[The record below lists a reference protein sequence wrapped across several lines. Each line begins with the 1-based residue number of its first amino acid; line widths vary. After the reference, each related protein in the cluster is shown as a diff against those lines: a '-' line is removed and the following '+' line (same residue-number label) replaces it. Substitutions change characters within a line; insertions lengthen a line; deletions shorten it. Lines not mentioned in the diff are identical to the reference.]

1 MKKLLLL
8 TLTSFTLLFVQA
20 QSPCDSLTISGS
32 QYQLTLTSV
41 GIIDFW
47 ETTAPDGT
55 ILGQDSSWNMHS
67 VYNISPSGAPYDTIT
82 TCLYT
87 MNTVCCIIYIWN
99 GSSWSIPGNAVPSWD
114 CNPNMLGCYDPGTG
128 LGQYTSL
135 ATCQSNC
142 GNVTDSF
149 ACMGG
154 VAPGIT
160 SCVGPGV
167 YTMGQTYIMSVYSTI
182 AACIA
187 DSCNVMPPPSSWDCS
202 PNLLGCYDPG
212 TGLGQYTSLAACQSV
227 CGTPTPSWDCSTS
240 SCYDPGTGNGQYTSL
255 SACQAVCVSPVYNLC
270 DSMTLFS
277 TGGSP
282 QTILIAEVLNI
293 NTIIASWITTAP
305 DGTVLGVDSMSN
317 SHQIFNNMNNGQ
329 PYDTINVCITYA
341 GAIGYST
348 CCVTWIWDAN
358 SGVWAKMGSM
368 TSIGEIGSF
377 DKKILKVVD
386 ILGRESKDLK
396 NQTLFY
402 IYDDGT
408 VKKRIVIE

>member
-20 QSPCDSLTISGS
+20 QSPCDSLTVSGS

-87 MNTVCCIIYIWN
+87 MNTVCCIIYFWN
-99 GSSWSIPGNAVPSWD
+99 GNSWSIPGNAVASWD

-135 ATCQSNC
+135 AACQSNC

-160 SCVGPGV
+160 TCVGPGV
-167 YTMGQTYIMSVYSTI
+167 YTMGQTNIMSVYSTI

-212 TGLGQYTSLAACQSV
+212 TGLGQYTSLAACQ
-227 CGTPTPSWDCSTS
+227 
-240 SCYDPGTGNGQYTSL
+240 
-255 SACQAVCVSPVYNLC
+255 AVCVSTVSNLC

-282 QTILIAEVLNI
+282 QTILMAQVLNI

-341 GAIGYST
+341 DAIGYST

-358 SGVWAKMGSM
+358 SSLWARMGSV

-377 DKKILKVVD
+377 DKKLVKVVNL
-386 ILGRESKDLK
+386 LGRETSINS
-396 NQTLFY
+396 NQTLFF
-402 IYDDGT
+402 IYEDGSIE
-408 VKKRIVIE
+408 KKFVIE

>member
-20 QSPCDSLTISGS
+20 QSPCDSLTVSGS

-87 MNTVCCIIYIWN
+87 MNTVCCIIYFWN
-99 GSSWSIPGNAVPSWD
+99 GSSWSIPGNAVASWD
-114 CNPNMLGCYDPGTG
+114 CNPNLLGCYDPGTG

-135 ATCQSNC
+135 AACQSNC

-160 SCVGPGV
+160 TCVGPGV
-167 YTMGQTYIMSVYSTI
+167 YTMGQTNIMSVYSTI

-212 TGLGQYTSLAACQSV
+212 TGLGQYTSLAACQ
-227 CGTPTPSWDCSTS
+227 
-240 SCYDPGTGNGQYTSL
+240 
-255 SACQAVCVSPVYNLC
+255 AVCVSTVSNLC

-282 QTILIAEVLNI
+282 QTILMAQVLNI

-341 GAIGYST
+341 DAIGYST

-358 SGVWAKMGSM
+358 SGLWARMGSV

-377 DKKILKVVD
+377 DKKLVKVVNL
-386 ILGRESKDLK
+386 LGRETSINS
-396 NQTLFY
+396 NQTLFF
-402 IYDDGT
+402 IYEDGSIE
-408 VKKRIVIE
+408 KKFVIE

>member
-20 QSPCDSLTISGS
+20 QSPCDSLTVSGS

-87 MNTVCCIIYIWN
+87 MNTVCCIIYFWN
-99 GSSWSIPGNAVPSWD
+99 GNSWSIPGNAVASWD

-135 ATCQSNC
+135 AACQSNC

-160 SCVGPGV
+160 TCVGPGV
-167 YTMGQTYIMSVYSTI
+167 YTMGQTNIMSVYSTI

-212 TGLGQYTSLAACQSV
+212 TGLGQYTSLAACQ
-227 CGTPTPSWDCSTS
+227 
-240 SCYDPGTGNGQYTSL
+240 
-255 SACQAVCVSPVYNLC
+255 AVCVSTVSNLC

-282 QTILIAEVLNI
+282 QTILMAQVLNI

-329 PYDTINVCITYA
+329 PYDTINVCITYTD
-341 GAIGYST
+341 AIGYST

-358 SGVWAKMGSM
+358 SGLWARMGSV

-377 DKKILKVVD
+377 DKKLVKVVNL
-386 ILGRESKDLK
+386 LGRETSINS
-396 NQTLFY
+396 NQTLFF
-402 IYDDGT
+402 IYEDGSIE
-408 VKKRIVIE
+408 KKFVIE

>member
-20 QSPCDSLTISGS
+20 QSPCDSLTVSGS

-47 ETTAPDGT
+47 ETTAPDGI

-87 MNTVCCIIYIWN
+87 MNTVCCIIYFWN
-99 GSSWSIPGNAVPSWD
+99 GSSWSIPGNAVASWD

-135 ATCQSNC
+135 AACQSNC

-154 VAPGIT
+154 VAPGIST
-160 SCVGPGV
+160 CVGPGV
-167 YTMGQTYIMSVYSTI
+167 YTMGQTNIMSVYSTI

-212 TGLGQYTSLAACQSV
+212 TGLGQYTSLAACQ
-227 CGTPTPSWDCSTS
+227 
-240 SCYDPGTGNGQYTSL
+240 
-255 SACQAVCVSPVYNLC
+255 AVCVSTVSNLC

-282 QTILIAEVLNI
+282 QTILMAQVLNI

-341 GAIGYST
+341 DAIGYST

-358 SGVWAKMGSM
+358 SGLWARMGSV

-377 DKKILKVVD
+377 DKKLVKVVNL
-386 ILGRESKDLK
+386 LGRETSINS
-396 NQTLFY
+396 NQTLFF
-402 IYDDGT
+402 IYEDGSIE
-408 VKKRIVIE
+408 KKFVIE

>member
-8 TLTSFTLLFVQA
+8 TLTSFTLSFVQA
-20 QSPCDSLTISGS
+20 QSPCDSLTVSGS

-87 MNTVCCIIYIWN
+87 MNTVCCIIYFWN
-99 GSSWSIPGNAVPSWD
+99 GNSWSIPGNAVASWD

-135 ATCQSNC
+135 AACQSNC
-142 GNVTDSF
+142 GNVTDIF

-154 VAPGIT
+154 VAPGIST
-160 SCVGPGV
+160 CVGPGV
-167 YTMGQTYIMSVYSTI
+167 YTMGQTNIMSVYSTI

-212 TGLGQYTSLAACQSV
+212 TGLGQYTSLAACQ
-227 CGTPTPSWDCSTS
+227 
-240 SCYDPGTGNGQYTSL
+240 
-255 SACQAVCVSPVYNLC
+255 AVCVSTVSNLC

-282 QTILIAEVLNI
+282 QTILMAQVLNI

-341 GAIGYST
+341 DAIGYST

-358 SGVWAKMGSM
+358 SGLWARMGSV

-377 DKKILKVVD
+377 DKKLVKVVNL
-386 ILGRESKDLK
+386 LGRETSINS
-396 NQTLFY
+396 NQTLFF
-402 IYDDGT
+402 IYEDGSIE
-408 VKKRIVIE
+408 KKFVIE

>member
-20 QSPCDSLTISGS
+20 QSPCDSLTVSGS

-87 MNTVCCIIYIWN
+87 TNTVCCIIYFWN
-99 GSSWSIPGNAVPSWD
+99 GNSWSIPGNAVASWD

-135 ATCQSNC
+135 AACQSNC

-160 SCVGPGV
+160 TCVGPGV
-167 YTMGQTYIMSVYSTI
+167 YTMGQTNIMSVYSTI

-212 TGLGQYTSLAACQSV
+212 TGLGQYTSLAACQ
-227 CGTPTPSWDCSTS
+227 
-240 SCYDPGTGNGQYTSL
+240 
-255 SACQAVCVSPVYNLC
+255 AVCVSTVSNLC

-282 QTILIAEVLNI
+282 QTILMAQVLNI

-341 GAIGYST
+341 DAIGYST
-348 CCVTWIWDAN
+348 CCVIWIWDAN
-358 SGVWAKMGSM
+358 SGLWARMGSV

-377 DKKILKVVD
+377 DKKLVKVVNL
-386 ILGRESKDLK
+386 LGRETSINS
-396 NQTLFY
+396 NQTLFF
-402 IYDDGT
+402 IYEDGSIE
-408 VKKRIVIE
+408 KKFVIE